1 MMKKL
6 KVEYIDTS
14 ELRPYADNAKIHTA
28 EQVEQIK
35 ESIREFG
42 MNDPIAIWKNN
53 EIIEGHGRLIA
64 CSELGIEQVPVIR
77 LDGLTDEQ
85 RKAYMLVH
93 NQLTMNTGF
102 DETLLNIELEKIG
115 SEVDMTQFGFEI
127 KEEVEE
133 PEEVKGEIPF
143 TEILGEESNYVVL
156 QFKNDIDWLYAKSV
170 LGIQTVESTSTRKD
184 GKIIGKMHRY
194 GVGRVLDGAETLK
207 RLLGD

>member
-1 MMKKL
+1 MTKL
-6 KVEYIDTS
+6 KVEYLSTED
-14 ELRPYADNAKIHTA
+14 LRPYADNAKIHTA

-115 SEVDMTQFGFEI
+115 AEVDMTQFGFEI
-127 KEEVEE
+127 REEVEE